1 MIYKSSDQFF
11 GKFLDNPTV
20 TAKNKRNYRKKY
32 RMSKDVITDL
42 LKLAPDGL
50 ENVTIKQTDE
60 MEDVIQQDE
69 KIRRW
74 VKIIEEQEKPKFY
87 FYTTT

>member
-1 MIYKSSDQFF
+1 
-11 GKFLDNPTV
+11 
-20 TAKNKRNYRKKY
+20 
-32 RMSKDVITDL
+32 MSKDVITDL